1 MKISTASRYKFLKDY
16 RLGIPKLLYDVK
28 YQGTIIYNQNEVR
41 KNAGWIPDK
50 IYKQLGSK
58 FVTKNIEKSF
68 SISLNGDGYRMAITN
83 LSGTEIYQ
91 FNENSWNKMGSII
104 PIENIGVS
112 ASTNLNISL
121 NYNGDRIVIGTTAT
135 DVTGTESGRVC
146 VYQWTGG
153 STSIGNWIRL
163 GQNIDGEAA
172 YYETGYSVSI
182 NDIGNKI
189 IVGSPLYGS
198 TADEPG
204 TGAVKVYELSSY
216 NNNNSWVQIGQ
227 SINGSLGGEEF
238 GYNVSM
244 NSDGSKIIIGSI
256 LSETGAEV
264 NNGSTKIF
272 QLSTYNGNNSWVQL
286 GQTILGDPTEGEG
299 QGVSDSGFY
308 DELGHSVDINST
320 GDVVIVGVPYDESIN
335 GKNSGRVRVYK
346 LINNIW
352 TQMGQDII
360 GNFQNSAAG
369 YTLSINSDGN
379 RIVISDSAEPT
390 ISPPLDNYGTIY
402 IYDWNESIQQWVK
415 SDLDIINSERLAPK
429 LGFKL
434 SLSKDG
440 NILSFSRNN
449 IGSGGDSGYFE
460 TFIYDINSIIIH
472 DKPFTSFND
481 EIITVTRPVWKYQNN
496 LDIIGGWYD
505 IYNNQF
511 ITNTNNLS
519 FSSSSN
525 LTIFTSESA
534 YKGYKWI
541 EIATK
546 KNTNF
551 SLSAVQLSAIYF
563 KKYGWNPLGKPGPY
577 IWNFPINYQYNNKIY
592 STGQGFGRY
601 TPLQKS
607 IIDNLFLDVVPY
619 NTVLTASPLSEHS
632 SNYISY
638 VPEIPLEHSG
648 LWYYKYDNT
657 NDIKSISSSELLS
670 LSSDGSVWYSVS
682 TTSYKN
688 NNIQIDD
695 VTTGVI
701 TSDFRSIKFAKPS
714 IFQFAYN
721 ARNSL
726 QSRITNVPLLT
737 STKNLFTVKNPS
749 SNIFIRN
756 PNVWCNDLVNQL
768 TSQVVYKDFSM
779 YSYGGILITPRHVL
793 YVQHAHPQAR
803 GTWQPDLNQP
813 CNLRFVKTDNTS
825 ISCVQLHQASSA
837 LHDLAVAVID
847 RNLSLSGIHVMPI
860 ASIYPSDEKIFNSIF
875 IPKLIITQGLGRYV
889 DTSNPNIVQNSNN
902 PLTGSDI
909 QAAIG
914 HTAFHWDVSFNRAW
928 DETAT
933 GTNPTSANPFN
944 FFDVICGVPEAYNL
958 WDGDSGTNACVCVNN
973 NLYLWNIIAYPSG
986 FGPLVASLSATVN
999 SLIEQADNNAISMG
1013 RLQSPTGLKPTYYTI
1028 EQVLNR

>member
-16 RLGIPKLLYDVK
+16 RLGIPELLYDVK
-28 YQGTIIYNQNEVR
+28 YQGTIIYNQNEDR
-41 KNAGWIPDK
+41 KSEGWVPDQ

-58 FVTKNIEKSF
+58 FVTKNYEPSF

-91 FNENSWNKMGSII
+91 FNENIWDKMGSII
-104 PIENIGVS
+104 PIENIGIS
-112 ASTNLNISL
+112 PSTNLNISL

-135 DVTGTESGRVC
+135 DVNGTNSGRVC

-163 GQNIDGEAA
+163 GQNIDGESDF
-172 YYETGYSVSI
+172 YETGYSVSI

-189 IVGSPLYGS
+189 IVGSPFYGS
-198 TADEPG
+198 NNDETG
-204 TGAVKVYELSSY
+204 YGAVKVYELSSY

-227 SINGSLGGEEF
+227 SINGSLGGEQF
-238 GYNVSM
+238 GHNVSI
-244 NSDGSKIIIGSI
+244 NSNGSKIIIGSI
-256 LSETGAEV
+256 YSESGAEV
-264 NNGSTKIF
+264 YNGSTKVF

-299 QGVSDSGFY
+299 GLAGIGFY
-308 DELGHSVDINST
+308 DSLGHSVDINST
-320 GDVVIVGVPYDESIN
+320 GDIIAVGVPYDESIN
-335 GKNSGRVRVYK
+335 GINSGRVRIYK

-360 GNFQNSAAG
+360 GKFENSVAG

-379 RIVISDSAEPT
+379 RIVISDSSTDLLLTNTDGE
-390 ISPPLDNYGTIY
+390 IY
-402 IYDWNESIQQWVK
+402 IYDWSESTQQWIK
-415 SDLDIINSERLAPK
+415 SDLDIVNTEITSSR

-440 NILSFSRNN
+440 NILSFSKGSLNN
-449 IGSGGDSGYFE
+449 NFE
-460 TFIYDINSIIIH
+460 TFIYNIKSIKTL

-481 EIITVTRPVWKYQNN
+481 ENITVTRPVWKYQNN
-496 LDIIGGWYD
+496 LNIIGGWYD

-525 LTIFTSESA
+525 LTVFTSASA

-563 KKYGWNPLGKPGPY
+563 KKYGWNPIRRAAPY
-577 IWNFPINYQYNNKIY
+577 VWNFPINYQYNNKIY
-592 STGQGFGRY
+592 NTGSGGFGRY
-601 TPLQKS
+601 APPQKS
-607 IIDNLFLDVVPY
+607 VIDNLFLDVVPY

-632 SNYISY
+632 SHYINY
-638 VPEIPLEHSG
+638 VPEIPLEHRG
-648 LWYYKYDNT
+648 LWYYKYYNT

-688 NNIQIDD
+688 NDIQIDD
-695 VTTGVI
+695 VASSVGTNSRAI
-701 TSDFRSIKFAKPS
+701 HFAKPL
-714 IFQFAYN
+714 IFEFAHN

-726 QSRITNVPLLT
+726 QNRITNVPLLT
-737 STKNLFTVKNPS
+737 STKNLFTVKNPA

-768 TSQVVYKDFSM
+768 TSQVVYKDFAGSM

-793 YVQHAHPQAR
+793 YCRHAHPQAQ
-803 GTWQPDLNQP
+803 GTWPPNLNTR
-813 CNLRFVKTDNTS
+813 CDLRFVKTDNTS
-825 ISCVQLHQASSA
+825 ISCVQLHQAPSA
-837 LHDLAVAVID
+837 SHDLVVAVID
-847 RNLSLSGIHVMPI
+847 RDLSLSGIHVMPI
-860 ASIYPSDEKIFNSIF
+860 ASINSYEVNIFNNIL
-875 IPKLIITQGLGRYV
+875 IPKLIITQGLGRAG
-889 DTSNPNIVQNSNN
+889 SSGPLIVANTNN

-914 HTAFHWDVSFNRAW
+914 YIAFNH
-928 DETAT
+928 
-933 GTNPTSANPFN
+933 TNPNTFWGATSANPFR
-944 FFDVICGVPEAYNL
+944 FFSVLGGVPEAYKI
-958 WDGDSGTNACVCVNN
+958 WDGDSGTNACICVNN
-973 NLYLWNIIAYPSG
+973 NLYLWNIIAYADG

-1028 EQVLNR
+1028 DQMLNR